1 LQYSS
6 VSPVYRTPIVHGS
19 PRSGSVLLIR
29 QLDRFDGAVASRT
42 TRARLR
48 HRPPYIPLSSGACV
62 IASISACARSSLKL
76 GRGLPIRGPKPL
88 PRSRVWNANSAV
100 RPPAPAPPSKG
111 REVVRHHSNQLH
123 VHNRRNTP
131 ALRPRAQRR
140 PLCDLTLAHRSSRQQ
155 QIAASAHA
163 ISTTSSTAPDSTA
176 SMTGTVRPCA
186 LRKGQIGPFL
196 RSFGVRPFSSLNA
209 CGSHLVFVG
218 LVCHER
224 DCTRRTG

>member
-140 PLCDLTLAHRSSRQQ
+140 PLCDLTLAHRS
-155 QIAASAHA
+155 
-163 ISTTSSTAPDSTA
+163 
-176 SMTGTVRPCA
+176 GTVRPCA